1 MAFTCLISNIMFWK
15 HYSYDNQWMMKLKSE
30 EFSLFFG
37 DFMKNASGRHDLNLR
52 HIFHFCF
59 FVYRGC
65 VPRFETRERVASGW
79 RTRPADRF
87 RFILLDYLQ
96 TSGAI
101 SVNPALPNIH
111 FFSTFYLSGGSAN
124 HGLSFLCNGRQQ
136 AHETCLVIELMV

>member
-1 MAFTCLISNIMFWK
+1 MNDEAKEWRILTIFWWFHEERKWNLKGTILIYVI
-15 HYSYDNQWMMKLKSE
+15 YSTSV
-30 EFSLFFG
+30 
-37 DFMKNASGRHDLNLR
+37 
-52 HIFHFCF
+52 F

-101 SVNPALPNIH
+101 SVNPALPNMH

-124 HGLSFLCNGRQQ
+124 HGLYFLCNGRQQ